1 MSVIRTRLSADGY
14 TIIPNHWLRDSKL
27 SMKAKGLLAYI
38 ASHAEG
44 YELRTEQIIRETAD
58 GRDAVL
64 SGLRELEER
73 GYLRRHYHRNS
84 LGHVKEVVFE
94 IIEYPEDPGP
104 GNPGP
109 GQPHNGFPDHG
120 SAGEVRTPKNKKTK
134 EQEEQGQVLPPA
146 IAVEAVVDAEVI
158 EEPQRVTAVA
168 VPLNAGSMTAQWI
181 DYCCRRGIRLTPTLI
196 KRYGAKFK
204 ELLNAGFTHTL
215 IGAALQLM
223 VKEGV
228 VARVT
233 LLDTYLI
240 RVQAG
245 PERPE
250 PLYKSAAERKQQQMD
265 DTGDLIER
273 AERLVVA
280 RGGSD
285 TDNAAVYA
293 AMQELKHGGS
303 GGSMAEAYIFP
314 TLLELTT

>member
-1 MSVIRTRLSADGY
+1 MSMEA
-14 TIIPNHWLRDSKL
+14 LRWARRQDCPTPTAKL
-27 SMKAKGLLAYI
+27 LLFLLAD
-38 ASHAEG
+38 AAGPVESDLDEAPEVADDHATWIG
-44 YELRTEQIIRETAD
+44 IPSLA
-58 GRDAVL
+58 RDAGITERAVQL
-64 SGLRELEER
+64 QMARLIEAGLIRRITRFRANGSQRSSYTVVRISRDPDFTGGVKPASPGGVKQASPLEPPCSTP
-73 GYLRRHYHRNS
+73 H
-84 LGHVKEVVFE
+84 KE
-94 IIEYPEDPGP
+94 PED
-104 GNPGP
+104 
-109 GQPHNGFPDHG
+109 
-120 SAGEVRTPKNKKTK
+120 
-134 EQEEQGQVLPPA
+134 QVLPPA
-146 IAVEAVVDAEVI
+146 VAVEAVVDAEVI

-265 DTGDLIER
+265 DAGDLIER